1 MKLLIVDDSPGVVM
15 GLREGLDWVA
25 AGISDVVTAGNAMEA
40 KESIKN
46 GDIDIMLCDIE
57 MPFENGLTLYR
68 WIKQEG
74 FGISC
79 IFLTSHAEF
88 QYAQEAVKLGA
99 FDYIVQPAPYDEVMR
114 VVARAI
120 LEVKSKKEK
129 DHVYDMGVAFRE
141 EEFTISTGIQRDYL
155 LGAVSLSEAKR
166 LGGFSLGGFIEM
178 KAYLACIQITRWN
191 RIDGSWKGSLLA
203 LAMTN
208 IINELAYDAF
218 HLSAVAYVE
227 ENLFC
232 LILKDKNDELLG
244 RGRTEKLLS
253 EFSLTCS
260 QILRCSLAVFV
271 SQCTVLENMPHEWKC
286 LSKLKTD
293 NVALRSG
300 VFFGNG
306 DMNRGS
312 SYKASRMQHLGNLI
326 RDGYPDAMASAASD
340 MLDELVMENRMN
352 MATLGTIYQDFMHM
366 LYLNVKGGR
375 DAINDMFSGEEAM
388 EIYRDGMKSVD
399 SMKTLIHH
407 VASNMVRD
415 EGQIDQKAIVQKIK
429 AYIGNNLDKE
439 LRRDDIVNQVHLN
452 ADYLTR
458 IFKKETGSTVKEY
471 ITSEKMKE
479 AKRLLRTTQ
488 LPVSFIA
495 AKLGYCNFSH
505 FSYTYR
511 KVMGYTPQEERHEQ
525 ED

>member
-1 MKLLIVDDSPGVVM
+1 MKLLIVDDSPGVAL
-15 GLREGLDWVA
+15 GLREGLDWMA
-25 AGISDVVTAGNAMEA
+25 AGITDVVTAGNAKDA
-40 KESIKN
+40 RVSIKN
-46 GDIDIMLCDIE
+46 GDVDILLCDIE
-57 MPFENGLTLYR
+57 MPFESGLSLYR

-74 FGISC
+74 FEISC

-114 VVARAI
+114 VVSRSIQA
-120 LEVKSKKEK
+120 VKSKKEK

-141 EEFTISTGIQRDYL
+141 EAFTISTGIQRDYL
-155 LGAVSLSEAKR
+155 VGAISLAEAKR
-166 LGGFSLGGFIEM
+166 LGEFSLGTFIEM
-178 KAYLACIQITRWN
+178 NAYLACVQITRWN
-191 RIDGSWKGSLLA
+191 SMEGTWKGSLLA

-208 IINELAYDAF
+208 VINELADDTF
-218 HLSAVAYVE
+218 HLSAVAYIE
-227 ENLFC
+227 ENLFS
-232 LILKDKNDELLG
+232 LVLKDKEDEYLG
-244 RGRTEKLLS
+244 RGRTEKLLAD
-253 EFSLTCS
+253 FTATCGE
-260 QILRCSLAVFV
+260 ILHCSLAVFV
-271 SQCTVLENMPHEWKC
+271 SKSIVLEDMPGEWKH
-286 LSKLKTD
+286 LTKLKTD

-300 VFFGNG
+300 VFFGAG
-306 DMNRGS
+306 DMKKES
-312 SYKASRMQHLGNLI
+312 SYKASRMQHLGKLI
-326 RDGYPDAMASAASD
+326 KDGYPDAMASAASD

-366 LYLNVKGGR
+366 LYLNIEGGR
-375 DAINDMFSGEEAM
+375 DAINNMFNDQEAM

-399 SMKTLIHH
+399 SMKSLILH
-407 VASNMVRD
+407 VASKIAKD

-458 IFKKETGSTVKEY
+458 IFKKETGSTIKEY

-479 AKRLLRTTQ
+479 AKRLLRTTV

-505 FSYTYR
+505 FSFTYK
-511 KVMGYTPQEERHEQ
+511 KVTGYTPQEERRVL